1 MIHPTRTNLLLLK
14 EKARSVTGSVGI
26 LTARRLALIREIMAI
41 STPFLQSRAEVRNAY
56 TRALTEMALTS
67 GLEGDDFVES
77 LSTGTARDVEV
88 TVAEQNVMGLRYRE
102 IRVQGEVRR
111 PPDERGYDCRFTTPH
126 LEEAIGLFEDI
137 VTQMLEIAAF
147 EVRMKRLGEEVVRVT
162 RRIRVLEERVL
173 PGLRGEIRAIA
184 HYIGERERESFYRLK
199 HFKEQRRGLSAREQA
214 G

>member
-14 EKARSVTGSVGI
+14 EKTRSVTGSIGI

-41 STPFLQSRAEVRNAY
+41 SAPFLQSRAEVRKAY
-56 TRALTEMALTS
+56 TRALAEMTIAN
-67 GLEGDDFVES
+67 GLEGDDFIGSLPMEAARGVGVDVVE
-77 LSTGTARDVEV
+77 R
-88 TVAEQNVMGLRYRE
+88 NVMGLRYRE

-111 PPDERGYDCRFTTPH
+111 PPDERGYDCRFTTPR

-162 RRIRVLEERVL
+162 RRIRMLEERVL
-173 PGLRGEIRAIA
+173 PALRSKIRDIA

-199 HFKEQRRGLSAREQA
+199 RFKGMT
-214 G
+214 

>member
-26 LTARRLALIREIMAI
+26 LTARRLALIREILAI
-41 STPFLQSRAEVRNAY
+41 STPFLQSRAEVRKAY
-56 TRALTEMALTS
+56 ARALARMALAS
-67 GLEGDDFVES
+67 GLEGDDFIGS
-77 LSTGTARDVEV
+77 LPMDAARDVEV
-88 TVAEQNVMGLRYRE
+88 AVVERNIMGLHYRE
-102 IRVQGEVRR
+102 IRVEGEVRR

-137 VTQMLEIAAF
+137 VMQMLEIAAF

-173 PGLRGEIRAIA
+173 PGLKSEIRAIA

-199 HFKEQRRGLSAREQA
+199 RFKEQRSG
-214 G
+214 

>member
-26 LTARRLALIREIMAI
+26 LTARRLALIREILAI
-41 STPFLQSRAEVRNAY
+41 SAPFLQSRAEVRKAY
-56 TRALTEMALTS
+56 TKALTEMALGS
-67 GLEGDDFVES
+67 GLEGNDFIGS
-77 LSTGTARDVEV
+77 LPLEAVRDVG
-88 TVAEQNVMGLRYRE
+88 VAVGERNVMGLRYRE

-111 PPDERGYDCRFTTPH
+111 PPDGRGYDCRFTTPH

-137 VTQMLEIAAF
+137 VMQMLEIAAF

-173 PGLRGEIRAIA
+173 PGLKSEIRAIA
-184 HYIGERERESFYRLK
+184 HYIGEREREAFYRLK
-199 HFKEQRRGLSAREQA
+199 RFKEQRRGA

>member
-26 LTARRLALIREIMAI
+26 LTARRLALIREILAI
-41 STPFLQSRAEVRNAY
+41 STPFLQSRAEVKKAY
-56 TRALTEMALTS
+56 TKALTEMALAS
-67 GLEGDDFVES
+67 GLEGDDFVGS
-77 LSTGTARDVEV
+77 LPMGTARDVGVEV
-88 TVAEQNVMGLRYRE
+88 GERNVMGLRYRE
-102 IRVQGEVRR
+102 IQVQGEVRR

-126 LEEAIGLFEDI
+126 LEEAIGLFEEI
-137 VTQMLEIAAF
+137 VAEMLEIAAF

-173 PGLRGEIRAIA
+173 PGLRSDIREIA

-199 HFKEQRRGLSAREQA
+199 RFKEQRSG
-214 G
+214 